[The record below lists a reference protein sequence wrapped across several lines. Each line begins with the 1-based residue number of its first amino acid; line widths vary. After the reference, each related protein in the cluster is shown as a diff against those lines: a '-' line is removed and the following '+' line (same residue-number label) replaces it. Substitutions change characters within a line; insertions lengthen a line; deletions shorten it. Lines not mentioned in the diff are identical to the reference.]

1 MGECR
6 RPAPPPSLRPPL
18 PSGGSPEVTV
28 RVTAPPPQ
36 LAPASGAPTGAPKLQ
51 PPRAQSHFAASGGHL
66 APGTHSPASR
76 AVQRLRPGEKERRA
90 SQESPAHTSAKGAN
104 RRPLRQAMDPPTRD
118 TPTNQEERLA
128 GGANQKLPE
137 CASRGKRTAPERGAR
152 RRGHGRDPKSD
163 RQGVRPMARL
173 GGRPGAG
180 SPRDPGEWAALC
192 TRHE

>member
-18 PSGGSPEVTV
+18 PSGCAPEVSV

-36 LAPASGAPTGAPKLQ
+36 PAPASGAPTGAPKLQ
-51 PPRAQSHFAASGGHL
+51 SPPGPVPLRRLRRASG
-66 APGTHSPASR
+66 PGHSPASR

-90 SQESPAHTSAKGAN
+90 SHESPAHTSAAGAN

-118 TPTNQEERLA
+118 APANQEERLA
-128 GGANQKLPE
+128 GGTNQKLPE

-152 RRGHGRDPKSD
+152 RRGHRRDPKSD

-192 TRHE
+192 ARHE